1 MSTQNSFRALS
12 AFSFQQHTKE
22 DQAIS
27 ARPAYVDGSK
37 ERILLDEARC
47 GDIQAFESLIHLH
60 RQFMYRSALRVT
72 EHHEDAEE
80 ALQEAMLSA
89 YRNLKQFQGDAQF
102 RTWLTR
108 IAINHALMIR
118 RKRKSGR
125 VVPLSFE
132 TDDGELI
139 FDPADIGPNPE
150 QSCYRREMSRRLQMA
165 IERLSPTLRSAFVL
179 RHVDELT
186 PAQAAKALGVSIPAF
201 KSRLMRARQTLR
213 RRLTY
218 AVEPA
223 AGRCRDS

>member
-1 MSTQNSFRALS
+1 M
-12 AFSFQQHTKE
+12 
-22 DQAIS
+22 
-27 ARPAYVDGSK
+27 
-37 ERILLDEARC
+37 
-47 GDIQAFESLIHLH
+47 
-60 RQFMYRSALRVT
+60 
-72 EHHEDAEE
+72 
-80 ALQEAMLSA
+80 QEAALSA
-89 YRNLKQFQGDAQF
+89 YRNLGQFHGNALF

-125 VVPLSFE
+125 VVPLTFE

-139 FDPADIGPNPE
+139 YDPADRGPNPE
-150 QSCYRREMSRRLQMA
+150 QSCYQLEMSRKLRMA

-186 PAQAAKALGVSIPAF
+186 PVQAAEALGVSLPAF

-218 AVEPA
+218 AMEPA
-223 AGRCRDS
+223 ARRSLDS